1 MNTLVDAQ
9 KNDKLKVMKILGGKG
24 IQYRLAQ
31 LGIGI
36 GSIIIVSRNAP
47 FSGPFMIEHEGS
59 KFAIGTGIASKIIVR
74 VMS

>member
-1 MNTLVDAQ
+1 MNTLVNAQ

-24 IQYRLAQ
+24 VQYRLAQ

-47 FSGPFMIEHEGS
+47 FSGPLMIEHEGS
-59 KFAIGTGIASKIIVR
+59 KFALGIGIASRILVS
-74 VMS
+74 VM